1 MTPEVPPGFVS
12 MRFTQ
17 VCRGKRSQPAPP
29 HRTGGPRRVKLL
41 PVQFKESVVSKSHK
55 IAALAL
61 TSLMASAALAADL
74 EIKEPWVRGTV
85 PAQKATGA
93 FMQLSS
99 KGGVTLVGVASPAAK
114 VVELHEM
121 VMDNN
126 VMKMRAVPR
135 LDVQPGKPVE
145 LKPGSYH
152 VMLIDMKQRL
162 SEGELV
168 PITLRFDDGSSQ
180 RIEAPVRKLQSAP
193 PVGKTKEQE
202 GISH

>member
-1 MTPEVPPGFVS
+1 M
-12 MRFTQ
+12 
-17 VCRGKRSQPAPP
+17 SQT
-29 HRTGGPRRVKLL
+29 R
-41 PVQFKESVVSKSHK
+41 K
-55 IAALAL
+55 IVALML
-61 TSLMASAALAADL
+61 TSLVAGAAVAADL

-126 VMKMRAVPR
+126 VMRMRAVPR

-152 VMLIDMKQRL
+152 VMLIDLNKPL
-162 SEGELV
+162 AKGEVV
-168 PITLRFDDGSSQ
+168 PITLKVEGKDRKVENVEVKAEVRDLTAA
-180 RIEAPVRKLQSAP
+180 APMDHK
-193 PVGKTKEQE
+193 
-202 GISH
+202 HHH